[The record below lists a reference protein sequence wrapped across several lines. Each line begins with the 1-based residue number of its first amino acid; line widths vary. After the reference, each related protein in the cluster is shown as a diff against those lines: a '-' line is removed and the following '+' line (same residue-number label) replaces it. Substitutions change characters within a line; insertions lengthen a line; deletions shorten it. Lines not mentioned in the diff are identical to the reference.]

1 VILPGVRVKFSSPRS
16 HTLQPLITLALE
28 DMKPLTSTGTQPKIQ
43 TLKKKEK
50 EEEEEKDG
58 EEEEEEE
65 KDGEEEE
72 ERRRRWRRRGF
83 IKIRKMAYKIK
94 P

>member
-1 VILPGVRVKFSSPRS
+1 MILPGVRVKFSSPRS

-58 EEEEEEE
+58 EEEEE
-65 KDGEEEE
+65 
-72 ERRRRWRRRGF
+72 RRRRWRRRGF